1 MHSDLFFNY
10 INNRIIGGH
19 GMRKLVFIA
28 CFGLILIIAAC
39 GGEEDAEE
47 ETEDVNP
54 TPVEV
59 EKVKTGDF
67 KINKTIYGNTSPKKQ
82 QPIMVEQPGELKTL
96 KVKNG
101 DSVQKDEHL
110 ATVKAGPEEFNINAP
125 TDGTVALLQTS
136 EGSMTSNEEPLLV
149 VADLD
154 TMLVNIQVTAKARDL
169 FKEEEELTVHIDE
182 EKYQAKVTSID
193 ALPGESGQY
202 AIELEFDNK
211 DEKVLA
217 GEPAKV
223 SVTEEKIK
231 KTKIVPTEAIL
242 TEGDEQY
249 VYIVRDHQ
257 AERVTVEVEET
268 QSEESAVKAENLK
281 KDDEVIVNGH
291 FTLTDEAEVDVQDAE
306 EED

>member
-1 MHSDLFFNY
+1 
-10 INNRIIGGH
+10 
-19 GMRKLVFIA
+19 MRKLVFIA
-28 CFGLILIIAAC
+28 CFGLILILAAC
-39 GGEEDAEE
+39 GEEEDVEE
-47 ETEDVNP
+47 EAEDVDP

-67 KINKTIYGNTSPKKQ
+67 KIKKTIYGNTSPKKQ
-82 QPIMVEQPGELKTL
+82 QPIMLEQPGELKTL

-101 DSVQKDEHL
+101 DSVNKDDHL
-110 ATVKAGPEEFNINAP
+110 ATVKAGPEEVNINAP
-125 TDGTVALLQTS
+125 TDGTIAQLQTS

-154 TMLVNIQVTAKARDL
+154 TLLINIQVTAKARDL
-169 FKEEEELTVHIDE
+169 FKEEEELTVHIAG

-223 SVTEEKIK
+223 SITEDKVK
-231 KTKIVPTEAIL
+231 KTKIVPTEAVL
-242 TEGDEQY
+242 TEGDEQF

-291 FTLTDEAEVDVQDAE
+291 FTLTDEAEVDVQDEE

>member
-1 MHSDLFFNY
+1 
-10 INNRIIGGH
+10 
-19 GMRKLVFIA
+19 
-28 CFGLILIIAAC
+28 
-39 GGEEDAEE
+39 
-47 ETEDVNP
+47 
-54 TPVEV
+54 
-59 EKVKTGDF
+59 
-67 KINKTIYGNTSPKKQ
+67 IYGNTSPKKQ

-101 DSVQKDEHL
+101 DSVQKDDHL

-182 EKYQAKVTSID
+182 EKYQAKVMSID
-193 ALPGESGQY
+193 TLPGESGQY
-202 AIELEFDNK
+202 AIELEVDNE

-223 SVTEEKIK
+223 SITEDKVK
-231 KTKIVPTEAIL
+231 KTKIIPKKTVL
-242 TEGDEQY
+242 TDGAKQY
-249 VYIVRDHQ
+249 VYIVRDQ
-257 AERVTVEVEET
+257 DAERVTLEVDDT
-268 QSEESAVKAENLK
+268 QSEESAIKA
-281 KDDEVIVNGH
+281 DDTEKCDQVIVNEH
-291 FTLTDEAEVDVQDAE
+291 VTLTDEAENDVQDAN